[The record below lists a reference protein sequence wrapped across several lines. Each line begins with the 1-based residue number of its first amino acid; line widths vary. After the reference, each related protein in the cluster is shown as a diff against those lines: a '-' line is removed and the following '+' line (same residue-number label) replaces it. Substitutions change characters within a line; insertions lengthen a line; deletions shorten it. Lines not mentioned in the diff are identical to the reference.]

1 MVNLSILHVAILQQ
15 ALHLQM
21 PVVTVESK
29 MLTLQTAMAAKIIK
43 NVTEI
48 IKKREINKMGVSTGG
63 YGLLPFHPHAID
75 HCMWMGVSSCQY
87 PRSHNKDRESGTKTP
102 LI

>member
-1 MVNLSILHVAILQQ
+1 MVNLCILHVAILQQ

-29 MLTLQTAMAAKIIK
+29 MLTLQTGMAAKIIK

-48 IKKREINKMGVSTGG
+48 IKKREINKMGVPTGG
-63 YGLLPFHPHAID
+63 YRLLPFLPLTENSGILLALRPID
-75 HCMWMGVSSCQY
+75 HCMWMGVSSC
-87 PRSHNKDRESGTKTP
+87 
-102 LI
+102 